1 MSNLTLCFCINHYLD
16 NLEFFRIQ
24 RIRDYASG
32 QITRMYSTKFYL
44 KIFIYQRRFRTR
56 DGQEN
61 SFSVF
66 FFFLFFSRF
75 PDHFSLSFFPPFSFS
90 LFSRKRKFF
99 FFPGGKRKLFFF
111 FQNWQGQKVEY
122 FTVSVLVLRFSTP
135 TPKKRM
141 YYPTP
146 KTVFTNTST
155 SNLIFLRSAN
165 SEFLSQNLVCN
176 IFRSCLSVSDNF
188 LNNFR

>member
-111 FQNWQGQKVEY
+111 FLWEKKKISFRKESFFSFFKTGKVKKLNILLY
-122 FTVSVLVLRFSTP
+122 QFLFCAFQLLLRRKGCTTP
-135 TPKKRM
+135 LRKQYLQTPALQ
-141 YYPTP
+141 T
-146 KTVFTNTST
+146 
-155 SNLIFLRSAN
+155 
-165 SEFLSQNLVCN
+165 
-176 IFRSCLSVSDNF
+176 
-188 LNNFR
+188 